1 MLQSKLNDYGEVVN
15 SWVEPAKAEPIKKLS
30 KNQKRKLRK
39 GYYSKEH
46 QEKILSLLIHGKDYQ
61 PKANRKGGLVR
72 GQLSYMRKS
81 ILSVPVDVLV
91 DRIRQDEKRGFI
103 YS

>member
-1 MLQSKLNDYGEVVN
+1 MYNEYTNPITGEKEYRHIQD
-15 SWVEPAKAEPIKKLS
+15 EPVKAEKLS

-46 QEKILSLLIHGKDYQ
+46 QEKILSLLIHGKHFQD
-61 PKANRKGGLVR
+61 KSNNKNGLVR
-72 GQLSYMRKS
+72 GQMSYMRKS